1 MIVLNL
7 KIKSVLGM
15 MVVGN
20 LKTIF
25 QLQYIACKRPKSR
38 KGKTQRNKEG
48 ETFKRKGG
56 RK

>member
-20 LKTIF
+20 LKTIS

-48 ETFKRKGG
+48 EVFKRKGG